1 MNNKLQKVPSK
12 GRSLGQA
19 ETLAVHKDLTKL
31 EINVCVLASRIGKM
45 CHENA
50 NT

>member
-1 MNNKLQKVPSK
+1 MNNKSQKVPSD
-12 GRSLGQA
+12 GESLGEA
-19 ETLAVHKDLTKL
+19 GTLAVHKDLTKL
-31 EINVCVLASRIGKM
+31 EINVCVLASRIGKI